1 MKPFLI
7 LFSLLILCFSCK
19 KDDTDYAAIDKQIIE
34 KYIQDNNLTASSTAE
49 GIYYVV
55 NTPGSSSHPT
65 SASTVK
71 VHYTG
76 YLTDGTVFDQTTGTA
91 VQFNLAS
98 TIKGWQIG
106 IPLFG
111 KGGKGKILI
120 PSDYGYGASAIG
132 EIPAH
137 SVLIFDIVLSDF
149 Q

>member
-7 LFSLLILCFSCK
+7 LCSLIVLCFACS

-34 KYIQDNNLTASSTAE
+34 KYIQDKGLTASSTAE

-55 NTPGSSSHPT
+55 TKAGSSSHPT
-65 SASTVK
+65 STSTVK

-98 TIKGWQIG
+98 TIRGWQIG

-111 KGGKGKILI
+111 KG
-120 PSDYGYGASAIG
+120 AR
-132 EIPAH
+132 ER
-137 SVLIFDIVLSDF
+137 F
-149 Q
+149 